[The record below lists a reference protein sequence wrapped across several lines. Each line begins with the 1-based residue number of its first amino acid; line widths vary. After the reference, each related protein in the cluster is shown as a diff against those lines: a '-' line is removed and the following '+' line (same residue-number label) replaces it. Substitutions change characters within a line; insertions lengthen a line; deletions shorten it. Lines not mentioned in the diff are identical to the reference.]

1 MNPDRRLADHVRHM
15 VHAVGDQVSDLHLW
29 RLGPGH
35 LGAIVCVKTETLREA
50 TSYREK
56 LSSFTAVSHLT
67 VEIVR
72 SADAKAASAPIRA
85 YICGRMAEVLAISRY
100 DKLFTVYPTWRARW
114 PSMAEGLFAGSA
126 DDRQRGSRAAK
137 AKVGIQERPER
148 PLLGQLR
155 TAEQALVR
163 PPQALAWSS

>member
-1 MNPDRRLADHVRHM
+1 MIR
-15 VHAVGDQVSDLHLW
+15 SSHLSA
-29 RLGPGH
+29 LGP
-35 LGAIVCVKTETLREA
+35 T

-100 DKLFTVYPTWRARW
+100 DKLFAVY
-114 PSMAEGLFAGSA
+114 A
-126 DDRQRGSRAAK
+126 DVES
-137 AKVGIQERPER
+137 
-148 PLLGQLR
+148 
-155 TAEQALVR
+155 
-163 PPQALAWSS
+163 ALAEYGGRVVRRIG